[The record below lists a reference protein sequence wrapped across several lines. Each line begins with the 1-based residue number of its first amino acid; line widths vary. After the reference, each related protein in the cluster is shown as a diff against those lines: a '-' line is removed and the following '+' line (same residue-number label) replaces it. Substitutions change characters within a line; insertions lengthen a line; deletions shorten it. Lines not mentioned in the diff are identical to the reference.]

1 MKERAYITHATEN
14 YLEVVLNLA
23 KSLLLFSEIPL
34 VVYFIDSDEEKIE
47 NAVKEFP
54 SIKVRHINLNLE
66 KTSSKDYLFSENGNY
81 YAERLNPKIYN
92 IL

>member
-47 NAVKEFP
+47 DAVKEF
-54 SIKVRHINLNLE
+54 SNINL
-66 KTSSKDYLFSENGNY
+66 END
-81 YAERLNPKIYN
+81 
-92 IL
+92 